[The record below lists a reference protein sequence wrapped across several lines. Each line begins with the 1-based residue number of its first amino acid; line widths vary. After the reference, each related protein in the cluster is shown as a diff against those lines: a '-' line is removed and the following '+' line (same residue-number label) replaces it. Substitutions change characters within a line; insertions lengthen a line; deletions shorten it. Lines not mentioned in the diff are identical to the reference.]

1 MANWKLDFEQIKLDE
16 RIGRGNFGEV
26 YKGTYVGSDVAVK
39 KLYFVDDD
47 FMQKY
52 IEREMDT
59 LTYVTVPDVWTCGW
73 VGDWRNF
80 VGSDGVGDVSLAHC
94 SIGSAPRQMRG
105 FLFFLLAFVMVSWQL
120 VVGVPVVRSGWDI
133 GRNG

>member
-1 MANWKLDFEQIKLDE
+1 MANWKLDFEQIKLE
-16 RIGRGNFGEV
+16 QMIGRGNFGEV

-59 LTYVTVPDVWTCGW
+59 LT
-73 VGDWRNF
+73 
-80 VGSDGVGDVSLAHC
+80 
-94 SIGSAPRQMRG
+94 
-105 FLFFLLAFVMVSWQL
+105 
-120 VVGVPVVRSGWDI
+120 
-133 GRNG
+133 